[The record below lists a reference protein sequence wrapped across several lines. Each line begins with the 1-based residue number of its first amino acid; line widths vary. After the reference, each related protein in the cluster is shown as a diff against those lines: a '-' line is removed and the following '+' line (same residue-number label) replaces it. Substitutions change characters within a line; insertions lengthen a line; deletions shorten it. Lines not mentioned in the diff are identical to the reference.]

1 MQRILTVIVVADGYT
16 MEDLVFL
23 WKEGGAPVQIT
34 DSLSLSRFT
43 LLNFK
48 TDYCTS
54 KTNTGKYSC
63 VKVEMLFKREFSYY
77 LILIYVPCSMLVIV
91 SWVSFWIDPNS
102 AAARVIL
109 GIISLM
115 TMSRQMSS
123 INASLPPVSYTKA
136 VDVWTGACLTFVFCS
151 LIEFSVV
158 NYVSRQDAHRADQK
172 RRQGIFS
179 SKKRKRA
186 GKWESESSG
195 ARDSGVESDEIEE
208 IMGQDGA
215 LDFSSLYHSKQS
227 RITMPHTP
235 PSLLRVWLNRFPTRS
250 KRVDV
255 VARVSFPILF
265 AVFNVFYWITYLWRE
280 DLKGLDI

>member
-1 MQRILTVIVVADGYT
+1 MPTLTDHVL
-16 MEDLVFL
+16 LVN
-23 WKEGGAPVQIT
+23 
-34 DSLSLSRFT
+34 R
-43 LLNFK
+43 
-48 TDYCTS
+48 
-54 KTNTGKYSC
+54 
-63 VKVEMLFKREFSYY
+63 
-77 LILIYVPCSMLVIV
+77 
-91 SWVSFWIDPNS
+91 VSFWIDPSS

-158 NYVSRQDAHRADQK
+158 NYVSRQDAHKADRK

-208 IMGQDGA
+208 MISQARDGA
-215 LDFSSLYHSKQS
+215 MDFSSLYHSKPS
-227 RITMPHTP
+227 RITMPKAAP
-235 PSLLRVWLNRFPTRS
+235 NFLRAWLDRFPTRS
-250 KRVDV
+250 KKVDV
-255 VARVSFPILF
+255 ISRVSFPVLF
-265 AVFNVFYWITYLWRE
+265 AVFNIFYWITYLWRD
-280 DLKGLDI
+280 DLKDLNI